1 MIKITL
7 SLCLLLFACNG
18 SQSCIAI
25 GELEVFEDPSCS
37 VLGGHGCNAGGQGM
51 NCRFCGKN
59 PFPPCPKAPTT
70 TNTFGP
76 STTRPTQTTTPRTTK
91 TTTPK
96 QR

>member
-37 VLGGHGCNAGGQGM
+37 VLGG
-51 NCRFCGKN
+51 
-59 PFPPCPKAPTT
+59 PT